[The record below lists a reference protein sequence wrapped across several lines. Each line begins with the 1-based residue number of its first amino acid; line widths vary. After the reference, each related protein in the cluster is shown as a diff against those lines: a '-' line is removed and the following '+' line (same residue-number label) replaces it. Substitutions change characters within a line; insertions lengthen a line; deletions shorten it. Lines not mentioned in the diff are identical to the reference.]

1 MQQEA
6 NSIKW
11 FQSRQDTGSNSKTSN
26 SEDELR
32 KASKSPGWRG
42 VRRKEQGLFAV
53 NPSPG
58 KR

>member
-11 FQSRQDTGSNSKTSN
+11 FQSRQDTGRNSKTSN

-32 KASKSPGWRG
+32 K

-53 NPSPG
+53 DPSPG